1 MDGWPDE
8 TRNISTRP
16 STVQAAIQR
25 SHSGSLTRPYAGDC
39 EHLTPESERRKGYA
53 SQMLREIC
61 QQASREGKA
70 LMLMPDTRDLATWY
84 ARHGFEI
91 VQESPLLMAR
101 QA

>member
-1 MDGWPDE
+1 MKPGTYQHGPARCKLRYSAVIPAHLRGHMLE
-8 TRNISTRP
+8 IVNI
-16 STVQAAIQR
+16 
-25 SHSGSLTRPYAGDC
+25 Y
-39 EHLTPESERRKGYA
+39 TPESERHKGYA
-53 SQMLREIC
+53 SAMLREIC

-84 ARHGFEI
+84 ARHGFQI